1 MMVKPKHQRLVLVIL
16 AVAALIGAVLLAMW
30 GLQDRAAY
38 FVTPSDIAAGKAT
51 PDKAMRL
58 GGMVVKGSL
67 SAIPTASPSASP
79 SATAR
84 RETPVVFR
92 GITPDLFREGSG
104 VVAEGRLDPNGL
116 FVADNILAKHDERYM
131 PPQMADRGRQR
142 RSDRRSRSCRA
153 VAGRRAG
160 RAAAG
165 AGLRAGR
172 RAGAGDRDRPR
183 RRAWRRGC

>member
-16 AVAALIGAVLLAMW
+16 AAAALIGAVLLAMW

-67 SAIPTASPSASP
+67 RRDADGL
-79 SATAR
+79 TAR
-84 RETPVVFR
+84 FTVSDGKATTPVVFR
-92 GITPDLFREGSG
+92 GITPDLFKEGNG
-104 VVAEGRLDPNGL
+104 VVAEGRLDPGGL

-131 PPQMADRGRQR
+131 PPQMANE
-142 RSDRRSRSCRA
+142 A
-153 VAGRRAG
+153 VA
-160 RAAAG
+160 
-165 AGLRAGR
+165 L
-172 RAGAGDRDRPR
+172 
-183 RRAWRRGC
+183 